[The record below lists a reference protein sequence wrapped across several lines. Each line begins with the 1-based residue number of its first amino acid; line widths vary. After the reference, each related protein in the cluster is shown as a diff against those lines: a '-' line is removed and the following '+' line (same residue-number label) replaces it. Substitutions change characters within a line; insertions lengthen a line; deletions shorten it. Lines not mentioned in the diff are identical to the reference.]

1 MTCILNQAI
10 LPPIVPQVIEP
21 INNPNEQYEG
31 QINDPITHN
40 EIVINESRVDESH
53 SIALR
58 RSQQEKRSAI
68 PNDYMVYLHE
78 SESDLGI
85 ENDPVTFS
93 QAMNDVNSDK
103 WLEAMKDELK
113 SMVHNEVW
121 DLVELP
127 EGHRKVGCKWVF
139 KTKRDS
145 RDNLERYK
153 ARLVAKGFTQKD
165 GVNYKETFSP
175 VSKKD
180 SFRIFMALAAHYDL
194 ELYQMD
200 VKTAFLNGNLN
211 EEVYM
216 DQPMGF
222 IEKGKEHMVCKLK
235 RSIYGLKQ
243 ASRQWYL
250 KFNDTIVSFGFEEN
264 IIDRCIYLKVC
275 GSKFIFL
282 ILYVDDILLAT
293 NDLHLLHET
302 KRFLSNN
309 FEIKD
314 MGEVTYV
321 IGIEIFRNRSLGM
334 LGLYQ
339 KSYINKV
346 LERFRMQNCSAS
358 PVPIQ
363 KGDKFS
369 LMQCPHNDLERKQMQ
384 AIPYASVVGSMMYAQ
399 ICTRLDISFVVGM
412 LGRYQSNPWLDH
424 WKAAKK
430 VLRYLQGTKE
440 YMLTYRRSDHLEV
453 IGYSDSDYAGCVDTR
468 KSTCGYLYLLAG
480 GAISW
485 KSVKQSV
492 IATSTM
498 EAEFVACFE
507 AMVQAKWLQ
516 NFISGLGI
524 VDSIARPLK
533 IYCDNSVAVFFSKN
547 DKYSKGSKHM
557 ELKYFAVKEEVQ
569 KQRVSIEHISTNLMI
584 DDPLRKGLPPKTFTG
599 HVERM
604 GLMSNDL

>member
-1 MTCILNQAI
+1 
-10 LPPIVPQVIEP
+10 
-21 INNPNEQYEG
+21 
-31 QINDPITHN
+31 
-40 EIVINESRVDESH
+40 
-53 SIALR
+53 
-58 RSQQEKRSAI
+58 
-68 PNDYMVYLHE
+68 MVYLHE

-93 QAMNDVNSDK
+93 QAMNDVNYDK

-127 EGHRKVGCKWVF
+127 EGHQKVGCKWVF

-145 RDNLERYK
+145 RGNLERYK

-180 SFRIFMALAAHYDL
+180 SFRIIMALVAHYDL
-194 ELYQMD
+194 ELHQMD

-250 KFNDTIVSFGFEEN
+250 KFNDTIVSFGFKEN
-264 IIDRCIYLKVC
+264 TVDRCIYLKVS

-293 NDLHLLHET
+293 NDLHLLYET

-309 FEIKD
+309 FEMKD
-314 MGEVTYV
+314 MGEATYV
-321 IGIEIFRNRSLGM
+321 IGIEIFRNRSQGM
-334 LGLYQ
+334 LGLSQ

-369 LMQCPHNDLERKQMQ
+369 LMQCPQNDLERKQMQ
-384 AIPYASVVGSMMYAQ
+384 AIPYASVVGSLMYAQ
-399 ICTRLDISFVVGM
+399 ICTRPDISFAVGM
-412 LGRYQSNPWLDH
+412 LGRYQSNPGLDH

-430 VLRYLQGTKE
+430 VLRYLQGIKE

-507 AMVQAKWLQ
+507 AMVQAKWLR

-533 IYCDNSVAVFFSKN
+533 IYCDNSAAVFFSKN
-547 DKYSKGSKHM
+547 DKYSKGAKHM

-584 DDPLRKGLPPKTFTG
+584 ADPLTKGLPPKTFTG